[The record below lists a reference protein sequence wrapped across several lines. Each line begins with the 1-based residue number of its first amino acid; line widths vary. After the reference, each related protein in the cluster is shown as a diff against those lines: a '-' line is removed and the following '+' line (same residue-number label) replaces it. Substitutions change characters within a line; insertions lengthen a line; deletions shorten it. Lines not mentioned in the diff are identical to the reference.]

1 VASPGFPQTAGL
13 ALSGGPP
20 GGPSGRGS
28 ACFSQH
34 HYQHWPERPVLLAID
49 QELGEGAALLVAQE
63 LSDPVRLL
71 EVGGHQDVTARREER
86 DRARRDAPVVGA
98 RARLDAQVADY
109 ADLTS
114 EGPSVSYLLDAT
126 WSAT

>member
-13 ALSGGPP
+13 ALRGGLP
-20 GGPSGRGS
+20 GGLSGPGS
-28 ACFSQH
+28 ARFSQH
-34 HYQHWPERPVLLAID
+34 HYKHCAERPVLLAVAR
-49 QELGEGAALLVAQE
+49 ELGEGAALLVAQE
-63 LSDPVRLL
+63 LSDPVRLH

-114 EGPSVSYLLDAT
+114 GGSLGFIPA
-126 WSAT
+126 